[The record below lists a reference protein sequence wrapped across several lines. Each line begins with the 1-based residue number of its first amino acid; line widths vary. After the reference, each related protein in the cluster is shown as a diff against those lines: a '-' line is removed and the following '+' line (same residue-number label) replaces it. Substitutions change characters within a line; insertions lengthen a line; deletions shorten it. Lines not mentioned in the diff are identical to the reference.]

1 MTINKLQSIYVN
13 RASIKTK
20 RKDTSNMAEF
30 NNIEYNSCEAGESEK
45 FWRISM
51 FQYWIGGKD
60 AEAEAEEKDAGNEAM
75 GDVESFWVPHAM
87 EDDDMM
93 HDYTTV
99 LEEIWL
105 NNENEYVKVL
115 EIMEKTK
122 MPTNIPSPHELF
134 SMMDPV
140 CDM

>member
-1 MTINKLQSIYVN
+1 
-13 RASIKTK
+13 
-20 RKDTSNMAEF
+20 MAEF
-30 NNIEYNSCEAGESEK
+30 KNIEYNSCKAGESEK
-45 FWRISM
+45 FWKISM
-51 FQYWIGGKD
+51 FQYWTREKD
-60 AEAEAEEKDAGNEAM
+60 TDAEEKDAGNEAM

-93 HDYTTV
+93 YDYTTV
-99 LEEIWL
+99 LEEMWL

-134 SMMDPV
+134 SMMDPA